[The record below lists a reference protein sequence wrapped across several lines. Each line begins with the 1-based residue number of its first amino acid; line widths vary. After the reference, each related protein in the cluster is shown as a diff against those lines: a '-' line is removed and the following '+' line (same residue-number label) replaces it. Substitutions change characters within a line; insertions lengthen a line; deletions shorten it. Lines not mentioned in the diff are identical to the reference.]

1 MAHNPILY
9 IEELNRF
16 PLRHRRAPVPGCAH
30 VYLGRGGRLYCP
42 AGGLTAGEL
51 WWIGPRLVYGVDV
64 TAHPFELTVEVSPEA
79 GGHPVDV
86 DVDVDVAEFWSHQ
99 ATPLGLAQS
108 ML

>member
-1 MAHNPILY
+1 MAHSPVLY

-64 TAHPFELTVEVSPEA
+64 TAHPFELTVEVSPDA
-79 GGHPVDV
+79 GGHPVDI
-86 DVDVDVAEFWSHQ
+86 DVAEFWSHQ